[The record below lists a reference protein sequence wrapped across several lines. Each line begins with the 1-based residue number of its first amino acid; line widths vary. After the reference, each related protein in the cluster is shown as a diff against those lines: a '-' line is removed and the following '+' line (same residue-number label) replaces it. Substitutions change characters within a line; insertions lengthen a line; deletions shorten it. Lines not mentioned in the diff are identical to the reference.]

1 MAGKHASCVEAFSW
15 RESMRVLCGTIVMLG
30 GKNIQAALDE
40 CQHGGAAHV
49 AGGTFRSG
57 PLTVAGTGV
66 TL

>member
-1 MAGKHASCVEAFSW
+1 
-15 RESMRVLCGTIVMLG
+15 MLG

-40 CQHGGAAHV
+40 CQHGGAAHL

-57 PLTVAGTGV
+57 PLTVTGTGV